1 MGRNGTCS
9 PSAVSSNLSRKACIR
24 SGFSLIE
31 VLIAVVVLS
40 TGIVVV
46 LQGLHSSLSALDGAV
61 DKTRAAMLLHA
72 KLGEAQAAA
81 FAGEDPSTLATS
93 GSFQEP
99 FDSYLWRLDV
109 AAASLAS
116 GQSGGA
122 GDSGELY
129 EVDATVWREG
139 GRRTYASS
147 TLVYRSAV
155 SGTSSGGGSP

>member
-1 MGRNGTCS
+1 MRLLRRHKT
-9 PSAVSSNLSRKACIR
+9 ACR
-24 SGFSLIE
+24 GGFSLIE

-46 LQGLHSSLSALDGAV
+46 LQGLHASLSALDGAV

-93 GSFQEP
+93 GSFQDP

-116 GQSGGA
+116 GLSGG
-122 GDSGELY
+122 GVDSGELY

-139 GRRTYASS
+139 GRRTYESS
-147 TLVYRSAV
+147 TLVYMNAASE
-155 SGTSSGGGSP
+155 TSSGGGAP